1 MSLEL
6 YKNPKYYEI
15 AFSFINV
22 KKQVNLFEEFI
33 KKYSKINVK
42 SILDIACGTSLQLR
56 EFARRNY
63 RCIGLDMN
71 KGMLNYLKKE
81 GKKEKLDIETIKSNM
96 INFSLKNKVDFAF
109 ILMGSIIYIKSNA
122 ELMNLLKSVSNSLNS
137 GGLFLIEIYQ

>member
-1 MSLEL
+1 MEL

-22 KKQVNLFEEFI
+22 KKQFNLFEEFI

-63 RCIGLDMN
+63 RCI
-71 KGMLNYLKKE
+71 
-81 GKKEKLDIETIKSNM
+81 
-96 INFSLKNKVDFAF
+96 
-109 ILMGSIIYIKSNA
+109 
-122 ELMNLLKSVSNSLNS
+122 
-137 GGLFLIEIYQ
+137 